1 MCVNAGKSTLEI
13 LMKGVAGDRRELSLS
28 RRSILKSPWFWTV
41 MGVVGVGAAITAAVV
56 HERRADSGSG
66 FSPGQVAAPLTF

>member
-1 MCVNAGKSTLEI
+1 
-13 LMKGVAGDRRELSLS
+13 MKGVAGDRRELSLS

-41 MGVVGVGAAITAAVV
+41 MGVVVVGAAVGITAAVV